1 MPVETTAM
9 KKRPSKRGSR
19 ARRARS
25 QTSRSSSTEGSL
37 TPTRRRASP
46 FPDVDVGNSLTRG
59 ATSPNTRFEGG
70 MRTRWIGRCVKIL
83 LVSALLSAASPGS
96 AFDAGSPAC
105 ESPGH
110 RQFDFWAGAWDAYD
124 SDAPG
129 TRSARVRV
137 DVILDGCALREIYEG
152 ADGLVGQ
159 SFSIY
164 DASRKVWH
172 QTWVTNRGQLLALEG
187 EYRDG
192 RMTLRATET
201 TPTGP

>member
-1 MPVETTAM
+1 
-9 KKRPSKRGSR
+9 
-19 ARRARS
+19 
-25 QTSRSSSTEGSL
+25 
-37 TPTRRRASP
+37 
-46 FPDVDVGNSLTRG
+46 
-59 ATSPNTRFEGG
+59 

-110 RQFDFWAGAWDAYD
+110 RQFDFWAGDWDAYD
-124 SDAPG
+124 ADAPG

-201 TPTGP
+201 TPTGPVLWRGVWGRQGDGVRETAETSPDGGRTWKPRFDIFFRPHRAP